1 MTMNRFFPS
10 LAVAILATAQAALS
24 ANSPTA
30 KVATSEKTVAILAF
44 GGQGIDAKDLATVTG
59 RFESELLA
67 TDSFQIVER
76 RNVDKILQEQGF
88 QQSGACSNSECSV
101 EIGQLLAVRWIVTGE
116 LARIGKTW
124 SLSVKRTDVGTG
136 RTVFSHVLD
145 IQGSLE
151 DVLRGGC
158 PEMAKIASGSKKPS
172 QQHTVL
178 VAKSNG
184 SVWPWIAGGVVLAGG
199 AATAAIL
206 LAREDESS
214 PNPGAA
220 SPDQLIVRW

>member
-1 MTMNRFFPS
+1 MNRFHSF
-10 LAVAILATAQAALS
+10 LAVAFLAMAPDALP
-24 ANSPTA
+24 ADRPIA
-30 KVATSEKTVAILAF
+30 KPAGSERTVAILAF
-44 GGQGIDAKDLATVTG
+44 GGQGVDAKDLATVTN

-101 EIGQLLAVRWIVTGE
+101 EIGQLLAVRWIMTGE
-116 LARIGKTW
+116 LARVGKTW

-136 RTVFSHVLD
+136 RTQFSHVLD

-158 PEMAKIASGSKKPS
+158 PEMARIASGSKKPS
-172 QQHTVL
+172 QQRTVL
-178 VAKSNG
+178 VAKSGTN
-184 SVWPWIAGGVVLAGG
+184 VWPWVAGGVVVAGG
-199 AATAAIL
+199 AVAAFL
-206 LAREDESS
+206 LSRDESS
-214 PNPGAA
+214 A
-220 SPDQLIVRW
+220 SDPAKSAPDQLIVRW

>member
-1 MTMNRFFPS
+1 MFMNRFHSF
-10 LAVAILATAQAALS
+10 AAAAILAMAPQVFSADPPDAKS
-24 ANSPTA
+24 ANS
-30 KVATSEKTVAILAF
+30 ERTVAILAF
-44 GGQGIDAKDLATVTG
+44 GGQGIDAKDLATVTS

-116 LARIGKTW
+116 LARVGKTW

-136 RTVFSHVLD
+136 RTLFSHVLD

-158 PEMAKIASGSKKPS
+158 HEMAKIASGSRKPS
-172 QQHTVL
+172 QQRTVL
-178 VAKSNG
+178 VAKSDAN
-184 SVWPWIAGGVVLAGG
+184 VWPWVAGGVVLAGG
-199 AATAAIL
+199 AVAAIL
-206 LAREDESS
+206 LTRDEAS
-214 PNPGAA
+214 PSDPDKS